1 MVIQLTPQSQPQPSV
16 ELVSDDSRACK
27 QVTVFSIFAA
37 IRAPDGIKY
46 SKPGYYAQRS
56 GFPEFRGYPDL
67 WDGGDAA

>member
-1 MVIQLTPQSQPQPSV
+1 MVIQLTSQSQPQLSV
-16 ELVSDDSRACK
+16 EPASDDGRAHK
-27 QVTVFSIFAA
+27 QATVFSIFTAT
-37 IRAPDGIKY
+37 RAPDGIRY